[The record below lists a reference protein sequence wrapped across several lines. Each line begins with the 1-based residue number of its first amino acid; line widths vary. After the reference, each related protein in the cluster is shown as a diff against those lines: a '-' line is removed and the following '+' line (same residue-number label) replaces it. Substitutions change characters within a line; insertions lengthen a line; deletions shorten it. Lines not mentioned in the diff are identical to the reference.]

1 MQMKISEYLKQK
13 DKVDILAQQDK
24 LLSTIEISP
33 DVMDG
38 LPCIRGTRIPV
49 YIILELLQEGH
60 DVESIIKEY
69 PNLSRDKIK
78 AALHFAGLTV
88 SL

>member
-1 MQMKISEYLKQK
+1 MNISEYLKQK

-24 LLSTIEISP
+24 SLAMIEINP
-33 DVMDG
+33 DIMDG

-49 YIILELLQEGH
+49 FVILEMLQEGH
-60 DVESIIKEY
+60 DFDGIIKQY
-69 PNLSRDKIK
+69 PSLNRDKIK
-78 AALHFAGLTV
+78 AALHFAGLAA

>member
-1 MQMKISEYLKQK
+1 MKISEYLKQK
-13 DKVDILAQQDK
+13 DNVDILAQQDK
-24 LLSTIEISP
+24 LLSTIEINP

-60 DVESIIKEY
+60 TFEAIIKEY
-69 PNLSRDKIK
+69 PNLSRDRIK
-78 AALHFAGLTV
+78 AALHFAALV
-88 SL
+88 ASL

>member
-78 AALHFAGLTV
+78 AALHFAGLAV